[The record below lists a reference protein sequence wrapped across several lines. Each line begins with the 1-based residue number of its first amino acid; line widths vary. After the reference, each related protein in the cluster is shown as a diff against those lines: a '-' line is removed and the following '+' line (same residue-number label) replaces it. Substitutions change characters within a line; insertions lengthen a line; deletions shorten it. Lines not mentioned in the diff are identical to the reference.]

1 MGRPLNKK
9 YFGNRNTGSTT
20 TTADDGIGGKG
31 VASIPVTSAGSY
43 TVRPVVTL
51 TGAPNLLSGVAA
63 TATITSQVNIIS
75 SFVGGTNYTTGDTFT
90 IGNGTVFTVG
100 TVNGSGV
107 IQTITTTERGS
118 FPYADGALVTGARA
132 TTIINSANP
141 LATGATVTLTYNAK
155 EVLITDAGSG
165 YSTTVP
171 TAAATQSVTLGT
183 VVMTS
188 PVGNTSATG
197 TASNPDAG
205 IIAKAFTGSSVKQAD
220 IVKQVSKNRYR
231 INTSDTSGTPIVAAL
246 TTVTAAA
253 VGEMTITAFDSA
265 AKKYF
270 VKKLTAHKAVIVPDL
285 SDTGHLFPLI
295 NGEAQ
300 QVPWTLSAATSTTV
314 QIENA

>member
-20 TTADDGIGGKG
+20 TAADNGIGGKG
-31 VASIPVTSAGSY
+31 VASVPVTTAGSY

-118 FPYADGALVTGARA
+118 FPYADGALTTGART
-132 TTIINSANP
+132 TTIISATNP
-141 LATGATVTLTYNAK
+141 LAAGATVTLTYNAK

-165 YSTTVP
+165 YTTTVP
-171 TAAATQSVTLGT
+171 TASSTQSVTLGT
-183 VVMTS
+183 VVMTT
-188 PVGNTSATG
+188 PVANTTAVGSG
-197 TASNPDAG
+197 TNPEPA
-205 IIAKAFTGSSVKQAD
+205 IIAQAYTGSGVKQAD
-220 IVKQVSKNRYR
+220 IVKQVARDRYK
-231 INTSDTSGTPIVAAL
+231 INTSDTSGTPIVATLKSSIA
-246 TTVTAAA
+246 TQ
-253 VGEMTITAFDSA
+253 VGDMTINATDSSTGT
-265 AKKYF
+265 YW
-270 VKKLTAHKAVIVPDL
+270 VTKLTAHKATIVPN
-285 SDTGHLFPLI
+285 TGTLFPLI
-295 NGEAQ
+295 NGKAQ
-300 QVPWTLSAATSTTV
+300 QVPWSFSAATNSTV
-314 QIENA
+314 QIDNG